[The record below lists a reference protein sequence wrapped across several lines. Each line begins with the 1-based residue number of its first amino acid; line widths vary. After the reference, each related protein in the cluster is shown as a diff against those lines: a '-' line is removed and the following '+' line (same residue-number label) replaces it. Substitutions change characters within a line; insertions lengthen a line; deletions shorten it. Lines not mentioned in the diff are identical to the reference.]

1 MARWAAFVGL
11 TGVVISILLA
21 LARLTQDTVGDGAV
35 DPEGVGAI
43 AGPSTRNPR
52 PGDPVIPR
60 FDDPGPIE
68 MELSTGALL
77 ANVALTQGLFGTV
90 LAAGAF
96 YFEIPARAVGI
107 AADPLS
113 TGVPAVAVGTAAG
126 VALWIGNELAGLI
139 AERAGVDYDESLRE
153 LLAPDD
159 ARGWVLLLGG
169 VLPIIAV
176 VEEFVFRAAA
186 IGAIAAGLGVSPWP
200 MAVVSSVAF
209 GVAHGAQGR
218 VGMVVTGGLGLALAA
233 LFVVTESLLAV
244 AVAHYLVNAL
254 ELTVHEGLG
263 IDRPGG

>member
-11 TGVVISILLA
+11 TGVAVSILLA
-21 LARLTQDTVGDGAV
+21 LARLTQDTVSDGAV
-35 DPEGVGAI
+35 DPERMGAL
-43 AGPSTRNPR
+43 AGPATRNPR

-60 FDDPGPIE
+60 FDDPEPIE
-68 MELSTGALL
+68 LELSTGALL

-96 YFEIPARAVGI
+96 YFGIPAWAFGI

-113 TGVPAVAVGTAAG
+113 TGTPAVAVGVAAG
-126 VALWIGNELAGLI
+126 VALWIGNELAGLT
-139 AERAGVDYDESLRE
+139 ARRVGVDYDESLRE
-153 LLAPDD
+153 MLAPDD
-159 ARGWVLLLGG
+159 ARGWGLLLVG

-186 IGAIAAGLGVSPWP
+186 IGVVEAGLGISPWP
-200 MAVVSSVAF
+200 MAIVSSIAF
-209 GVAHGAQGR
+209 GAAHGAQGR
-218 VGMVVTGGLGLALAA
+218 VGMVVTGSLGMALAA
-233 LFVVTESLLAV
+233 LFVVTDSLLAV

-263 IDRPGG
+263 IGRPGG